1 MKYSHSIIEELDNG
15 LFKTSIYYHG
25 LIYGHYI
32 EHSTFKTINE
42 CKEYLIEKRC
52 PNLETKYI
60 GNIPN
65 GKIYTKKNDELKT
78 VPTTPKLY
86 KDVCKK

>member
-25 LIYGHYI
+25 LIYGYYI

-42 CKEYLIEKRC
+42 CNRWLIEKRC
-52 PNLETKYI
+52 PNLEIKYI
-60 GNIPN
+60 ANLPEGIINALSKSIP
-65 GKIYTKKNDELKT
+65 KSIPKA
-78 VPTTPKLY
+78 PKLY